1 MEEGAEDTK
10 TNRGVMTA
18 ATAEIEIGATTAD
31 PIARVR
37 LAGNHNAHPTC
48 SSDLGTNKAH
58 LLTSIYG

>member
-18 ATAEIEIGATTAD
+18 ATAEIEIGAAD

-37 LAGNHNAHPTC
+37 LVGNHNAHPTC